1 MLSKILNNNNIISN
15 YVSQKESKY
24 LWKPVNIPY
33 FCSYKDEP
41 IWNQLGNNFYSTCI
55 LQQ

>member
-33 FCSYKDEP
+33 FCFKNEP